1 MREYI
6 DDPLRGN
13 FLAAPVCY
21 FYMLEDPLH
30 ERSEDAW
37 CLLPVAILLEPDDP
51 DAPIFT
57 PDDGEWDWLTAKV
70 R

>member
-21 FYMLEDPLH
+21 FYMMEDPQH
-30 ERSEDAW
+30 ERS
-37 CLLPVAILLEPDDP
+37 DP
-51 DAPIFT
+51 NPN
-57 PDDGEWDWLTAKV
+57 LS
-70 R
+70 